1 MQQNGMDL
9 QQRQRVKRST
19 ADSDDDEDSGRVK
32 YGGSRSPIDATV
44 TGEGELLIRYTS
56 NNKQAVKRPAAT
68 DSDNEDSKRGKYG
81 GNRSPI
87 DATVTGE
94 GELLIRYTSNNK
106 QAVKR
111 PAAADSDNDDVKR
124 VKYESDGGE
133 SPISVTVSG
142 GELIRRRSSSP
153 SSSTTP
159 TNSNPLHGPAKL
171 RGGSYCTP
179 AASRLMSETP
189 RPTAVVTPA
198 NNATGGSRNPKCA
211 RCRNHK
217 ITAKVKGH
225 KRYCPFR
232 SCRCNNCILIAE
244 RQRVMAQQVA
254 LRRAQAQDELMGRVA
269 CEDEAIV
276 TGPSSPKSPSSEG
289 TIYGMASLTSAFTI
303 KGGIRKFHYF
313 HPQVL

>member
-303 KGGIRKFHYF
+303 KGGK
-313 HPQVL
+313 